1 MLVPIVLVRQSLQ
14 LCGGCLTGSR
24 IVVAVNSSAS
34 SRDSECCAC
43 DHKNRVRPN
52 SGMTFGAPPARP
64 DAAPNPSA
72 VHLGT
77 GSLRP
82 HAGTMCWLAA

>member
-1 MLVPIVLVRQSLQ
+1 MLVSIVLVRQSLQ
-14 LCGGCLTGSR
+14 LCGGCLTGRR
-24 IVVAVNSSAS
+24 IVVAVNNSAS
-34 SRDSECCAC
+34 SRDSERCAC
-43 DHKNRVRPN
+43 VHKNPARPE

-64 DAAPNPSA
+64 DAAPDPSA

-77 GSLRP
+77 GSPRP